1 MSLHRFI
8 LLASRGETLPVH
20 GAGDSVRSYLYV
32 EDVAEAFLC
41 VLHQG
46 VTGVAVTSV
55 LIFASCFVFR
65 QFGIPDRPPGLFALF
80 TCLPSQ
86 KPPQ

>member
-1 MSLHRFI
+1 MHSRTCLPVLPSVCVDIRLFLVPPPRFI

-46 VTGVAVTSV
+46 ITGVCWFLHPRSV
-55 LIFASCFVFR
+55 LV
-65 QFGIPDRPPGLFALF
+65 
-80 TCLPSQ
+80 
-86 KPPQ
+86 